1 MTVYGYTRVSTA
13 EQAADDRSSLDTQR
27 RKITAAAEAYGVT
40 VDAFV
45 DEPGVSG
52 SKPLTQRPAGGPLVA
67 SLVRGDV
74 LIVAKMD
81 RLFRSVVDGLN
92 TADDLRSRRVDLII
106 ADMSTEPVT
115 QNGVARIFF
124 TLLASFAE
132 FERDRIR
139 ERMGD
144 GRAGKKRGGGHI
156 GGATPFGYTK
166 IGAGKLARLEPE
178 PKQQAAIATMR
189 ELSASGMASR
199 AISAA
204 VLERHGL
211 KVSHVTV
218 ARLASETNERSKA
231 G

>member
-74 LIVAKMD
+74 LVVSKLD
-81 RLFRSVVDGLN
+81 RAFRNAEDALA
-92 TADDLRSRRVDLII
+92 TARDLRSRKVDLIL
-106 ADMSTEPVT
+106 ADMGSEPVT
-115 QNGVARIFF
+115 QNGVSRMFF
-124 TLLASFAE
+124 GVLALMAE

-139 ERMGD
+139 ERMGE
-144 GRAGKKRGGGHI
+144 GRVAKRAAGGHV

-166 IGAGKLARLEPE
+166 IGAGRHARLELE

-218 ARLASETNERSKA
+218 ARLAAETNERSKA
-231 G
+231 Q

>member
-74 LIVAKMD
+74 LVVSKLD
-81 RLFRSVVDGLN
+81 RAFRNAEDALA
-92 TADDLRSRRVDLII
+92 TARDLRSRKVDLIL
-106 ADMSTEPVT
+106 ADMGSEPVT
-115 QNGVARIFF
+115 QNGVSRMFF
-124 TLLASFAE
+124 GVLALMAE

-139 ERMGD
+139 ERMGE
-144 GRAGKKRGGGHI
+144 GRVAKRAAGGHV

-166 IGAGKLARLEPE
+166 IGAGRHARLEPE